1 MGRDNQTEGKSYWK
15 RCVWAV
21 VILAVLIVN
30 YNFLSDHM
38 SSNNSFIRD
47 FQLQEDVVEKYKEPA
62 VSGIFYS
69 ANPDE
74 LNRDLGKYL
83 KASYKH
89 NVRKP
94 KILIVPH
101 AGYKYSAQVAAAA
114 YGELL
119 KYKDVFSNVVIIGP
133 AHYAPIKGM
142 ALPNYSS
149 FKTPLGNVAVN
160 QEQVASLLNNSL
172 FAYNNKAFSKEHSIE
187 VQLPF
192 LQKILQK
199 FQIIPILYGDITAQE
214 LADALRV
221 FINDEN
227 TLLVFSADLSHYY
240 KAERAEEIDAH
251 TARMIDLG
259 NAGLDKEMSCGAE
272 GINAA
277 LLLAKDMQMSAK
289 LLDITHSGKI
299 SGNMD
304 KVVGYGAWS
313 FGEDEKEQNKTEIE
327 QEVLNLKNFASIYG
341 QDLLNIAEQSLKAA
355 VTGEGY
361 EVSRKDYPDVLFD
374 KGASFVT
381 LTKNGKLRGCIG
393 SLMPRNAIADDVAK
407 NIRKAALED
416 KRFEPVVGEKLK
428 DLEIAISFLTNYE
441 KIEFTTEEDLLNQIV
456 QGTDG
461 VVLRDGNRQGVFLP
475 SVWSEFKD
483 KKEFLENLKLK
494 AGLAPN
500 YWSEKIKIYRFRT
513 VEIKRDEN

>member
-1 MGRDNQTEGKSYWK
+1 MGRDNQTEVKSYVK
-15 RCVWAV
+15 RVIWAV
-21 VILAVLIVN
+21 VILAIIIVN
-30 YNFLSDHM
+30 YNFLSEHM
-38 SSNNSFIRD
+38 SSNNSYIRD

-62 VSGIFYS
+62 VSGVFYS

-83 KASYKH
+83 KTSYGR

-119 KYKDVFSNVVIIGP
+119 KYADNFSNIVIVGP
-133 AHYAPIKGM
+133 AHYVPINGI
-142 ALPNYSS
+142 ALPSYNY
-149 FKTPLGNVAVN
+149 FKTPLGKVELNTVMIS
-160 QEQVASLLNNSL
+160 SLLSDKL
-172 FAYNNKAFSKEHSIE
+172 FAYNDKAFEKEHSIE

-192 LQKILQK
+192 LQKVLRNFKTVPMVYGNVSPQK
-199 FQIIPILYGDITAQE
+199 
-214 LADALRV
+214 LADALSV
-221 FINDEN
+221 FMNDEN
-227 TLLVFSADLSHYY
+227 TLLIFSADLSHYY
-240 KAERAEEIDAH
+240 KAEQAEEIDAH

-259 NAGLDKEMSCGAE
+259 NAGLNKEMSCGAE

-277 LLLAKDMQMSAK
+277 LLLAKEMQMSAK

-299 SGNMD
+299 NGDME

-313 FGEDEKEQNKTEIE
+313 FGEEEKEKNITGLE

-341 QDLLNIAEQSLKAA
+341 QDLLKIAEQSLRAA
-355 VTGEGY
+355 VNGERY
-361 EVSRKDYPDVLFD
+361 DVSRKDYPDILFD

-381 LTKNGKLRGCIG
+381 LTKNNQLRGCIG

-407 NIRKAALED
+407 NAKKAALED
-416 KRFEPVVGEKLK
+416 NRFAPVAGNELN
-428 DLEIAISFLTNYE
+428 DLAIAISFLTNYE
-441 KIEFTTEEDLLNQIV
+441 KIEFSTEEDLLRQIV

-461 VVLRDGNRQGVFLP
+461 IVLRDGNRQGVFLP

-483 KKEFLENLKLK
+483 KKEFWENLKLK
-494 AGLAPN
+494 AGLSPK
-500 YWSEKIKIYRFRT
+500 YWSDKIKVYRFRT
-513 VEIKRDEN
+513 VEIKRNEN

>member
-1 MGRDNQTEGKSYWK
+1 MGRDNQTEVKSYFK
-15 RCVWAV
+15 RITWTV
-21 VILAVLIVN
+21 VLLVVLVVN
-30 YNFLSDHM
+30 YSFLSEHM
-38 SSNNSFIRD
+38 SSNNSFIWD

-62 VSGIFYS
+62 VSGVFYS
-69 ANPDE
+69 ADPDE
-74 LNRDLGKYL
+74 LSRDVGKYL
-83 KASYKH
+83 KATYGGGG
-89 NVRKP
+89 RKP

-119 KYKDVFSNVVIIGP
+119 KYADDFSNVVIIGP
-133 AHYAPIKGM
+133 AHYVSIDGV
-142 ALPNYSS
+142 ALPSYNY
-149 FKTPLGNVAVN
+149 FKTPLGMVKLNT
-160 QEQVASLLNNSL
+160 EMMASLLNDKL
-172 FAYNNKAFSKEHSIE
+172 FAYNDKAFEKEHSIE

-199 FQIIPILYGDITAQE
+199 FTLVPIVYGNVAPQR
-214 LADALRV
+214 LAEALRV
-221 FINDEN
+221 FMKDEK

-259 NAGLDKEMSCGAE
+259 NAGLNKEMSCGAE

-277 LLLAKDMQMSAK
+277 LLLAKEMQMSAK

-299 SGNMD
+299 NGDME

-313 FGEDEKEQNKTEIE
+313 FGVEAKEKNMTRLE

-341 QDLLNIAEQSLKAA
+341 QDLLKIAEQSLKAA
-355 VTGEGY
+355 VNGEDYG
-361 EVSRKDYPDVLFD
+361 VSRKDYPDVLFD

-381 LTKNGKLRGCIG
+381 LTKNNQLRGCIG
-393 SLMPRNAIADDVAK
+393 SLMPRNAVADDVAK
-407 NIRKAALED
+407 NAKNAALED
-416 KRFEPVVGEKLK
+416 SRFEPVTSNELN
-428 DLEIAISFLTNYE
+428 DLAIAISFLTNYE
-441 KIEFTTEEDLLNQIV
+441 KIKFTSEADLLRQIV

-461 VVLRDGNRQGVFLP
+461 IVLRDGNRQGVFLP
-475 SVWSEFKD
+475 SVWSEFKN
-483 KKEFLENLKLK
+483 KKEFWENLKLK
-494 AGLAPN
+494 AGLSPK
-500 YWSEKIKIYRFRT
+500 YWSDKIKAYRFRT